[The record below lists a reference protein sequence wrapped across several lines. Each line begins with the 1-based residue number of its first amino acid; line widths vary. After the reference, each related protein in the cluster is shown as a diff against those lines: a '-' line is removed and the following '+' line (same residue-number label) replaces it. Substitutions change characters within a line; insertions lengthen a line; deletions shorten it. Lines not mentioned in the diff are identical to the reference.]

1 MIQNINILAGVPP
14 VRTGND
20 RADLEAC
27 IRYLNRLARAQE
39 LNFDQLDHEQEQMR
53 KTLIELEIMTGK
65 LRKAVQEIEQ
75 AAGNQV

>member
-27 IRYLNRLARAQE
+27 IRYLNRLARALE
-39 LNFDQLDHEQEQMR
+39 MVLDQLDA
-53 KTLIELEIMTGK
+53 
-65 LRKAVQEIEQ
+65 AVDKEAKKNE
-75 AAGNQV
+75 